1 LAVVTGRPRSDAE
14 EFLDRFD
21 LMEGISALI
30 TRNEAPLKPDP
41 APVRL
46 ALEALAVKRA
56 WMLGDTPDDII
67 AARRAGVVPIGV
79 VAPGDDPTR
88 VRKTLRNAARVLDKI
103 TDIEEMLP

>member
-1 LAVVTGRPRSDAE
+1 
-14 EFLDRFD
+14 
-21 LMEGISALI
+21 
-30 TRNEAPLKPDP
+30 
-41 APVRL
+41 
-46 ALEALAVKRA
+46 
-56 WMLGDTPDDII
+56 MLGDTPDDIN